1 MKHLTL
7 VFLLILGVALPT
19 VAQRH
24 EILCDNIASLQVVV
38 NHNWTALPIITLDSD
53 DVLRVDFDEL
63 SHNYQRYCYKIEHCE
78 ADWSVSDELLESD
91 FVEGFAAG
99 NTIDDLEESINT
111 NQLYTHYSLRIP
123 NGKCRLKMSGNYKLT
138 VYDEYQDE
146 EPVLVVCFMVV
157 EPKMAVGLDVTT
169 DTDLG
174 VNRHYQQVGMRLD
187 YGSVRVT
194 DPATQIK
201 TVVMQNG
208 RWDNAV
214 VNAKPQIVSA
224 EGLAWSHCRDFI
236 FQAGNEY
243 RKFEMLDVT
252 HTTMGLEAVEWDG
265 ERYHAFLW
273 TDEPRPNY
281 VYDEDADGAF
291 LIRNSDNVE
300 IDNTCE
306 YLMVHFRLK
315 SPRLSGDVY
324 LNGAWTQDS
333 FLPKYQMQ
341 WNDESQQ
348 YEAVVWLK
356 QGYYNYQYL
365 TLQADGSVQPVP
377 SEGSFFQTEN
387 VYQALVYFRSP
398 GDRTDQLLGYGRVKL
413 SK

>member
-99 NTIDDLEESINT
+99 NTIDDLEESVNT

-187 YGSVRVT
+187 YGGVRVT

-265 ERYHAFLW
+265 ERYHAILW

-365 TLQADGSVQPVP
+365 TQQADGSVQPVP

>member
-7 VFLLILGVALPT
+7 VFLLILGAALPT

-24 EILCDNIASLQVVV
+24 EILSDNIASLQVVV

-146 EPVLVVCFMVV
+146 KPVLVVCFMVV

-377 SEGSFFQTEN
+377 SEGSFYQTEN
-387 VYQALVYFRSP
+387 AYQALVYFRSP